1 MNTPTAAPAA
11 VSQATPTQRTGAPA
25 VSGLKAG
32 AADAGLLIARVA
44 AGGILMAHGAQKIF
58 EFTLAGTTASFEQM
72 GVPAA
77 ALAAPFIAYLELIG
91 GALLI
96 LGLATRVIGALLA
109 LDMLGALFL
118 VHLSA
123 GVFVGNGGYEL
134 VAALGALAL
143 ALALIGP
150 GRVSVD
156 ALISK
161 ARSAQRG

>member
-1 MNTPTAAPAA
+1 
-11 VSQATPTQRTGAPA
+11 
-25 VSGLKAG
+25 
-32 AADAGLLIARVA
+32 
-44 AGGILMAHGAQKIF
+44 
-58 EFTLAGTTASFEQM
+58 M

-96 LGLATRVIGALLA
+96 LGLATRMIGALLA

-161 ARSAQRG
+161 ARAGQRA